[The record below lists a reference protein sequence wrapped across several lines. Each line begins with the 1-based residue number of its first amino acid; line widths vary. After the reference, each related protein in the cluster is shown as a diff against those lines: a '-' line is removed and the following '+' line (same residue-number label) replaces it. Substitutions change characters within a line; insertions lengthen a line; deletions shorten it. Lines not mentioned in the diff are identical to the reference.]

1 MKTASPYRLG
11 DLVKLMKRLRAPDG
25 CPWDREQTPHSLQP
39 YLLEEAHEVLE
50 AIDRGHPDEICEELG
65 DLLLQ
70 IVFIAEIFSE
80 QGKFTIDDVTNAIT
94 SKLIRR
100 HPHVFE
106 GASYE
111 SADDLRSQW
120 EAIKKKEKRE
130 QANSVRRGPAEI
142 PPSLPGL
149 MRAQKLISKK
159 RVETDTEMARS
170 LKNIVLQDTASV
182 QHRSQRIAAAL
193 CSLVDL
199 AHQEGI
205 DSEQVLRQYL
215 NESQQCVKTP
225 EGRSG

>member
-1 MKTASPYRLG
+1 MKNASPYRLR
-11 DLVKLMKRLRAPDG
+11 DLVGVMKRLRAPDG
-25 CPWDREQTPHSLQP
+25 CPWDREQTPQSLQP
-39 YLLEEAHEVLE
+39 YLLEETHEVLE

-70 IVFIAEIFSE
+70 VVFITEIFSE
-80 QGKFTIDDVTNAIT
+80 QGEFSIDDVTHAIT
-94 SKLIRR
+94 SKMIRR

-106 GASYE
+106 GISYE
-111 SADDLRSQW
+111 SADDLKAQW
-120 EAIKKKEKRE
+120 EAIKREEK
-130 QANSVRRGPAEI
+130 STGTKSIRRGPAEV

-159 RVETDTEMARS
+159 RVEADSELAQS
-170 LKNIVLQDTASV
+170 LRKLILQEPAS
-182 QHRSQRIAAAL
+182 QQPRSQRIAAAL

-215 NESQQCVKTP
+215 NQSQQYVKTP
-225 EGRSG
+225 EGKGG